1 MAAKRAAKR
10 TRPAKSKNT
19 TASAKRAQ
27 STSASTPVKKS
38 GGAKRTS
45 AIAAKAAAKPK
56 PAPKSKAA
64 AKAKPT
70 AKSKTAAK
78 SKPTAKSKTAAKAK
92 PTAKPKTAAKSKPTA
107 KSKTAAKAKRSAA
120 KQPTAGASKAATQLA
135 FRLPEDVRPS
145 HYALHIAVDPQQSRE
160 YRGDVEIELE
170 LGNETDHI
178 ELHAADLRIL
188 EAILR
193 TGDDDWFAEV
203 EPQPQR
209 ETIVVKS
216 PQPMAAG
223 HVTLKLAFASTLRN
237 DLRGLYGASAGDR
250 QYAFSQLEAADAR
263 RFFPCFD
270 EPAFKARF
278 SVSVTTASHNAVVSN
293 GPIER
298 TEQHE
303 DLTTTYFAT
312 TPLLST
318 YLVALA
324 VGELEFSEPVEADG
338 VPIRIV
344 HVPGNGHLTGFALE
358 AARETLTRLADYFG
372 VPYAYEKLD
381 LVAVPDFEIGAME
394 NAGAVF
400 FRETLLLVDENTVS
414 LAEKKRA
421 AEVICHEL
429 AHMWYGNLVTMRWWD
444 DLWLNEA
451 FATWMAFDI
460 VAKWRP
466 EWHMWNDFGHSRNS
480 ALHLDA
486 LDNTHAIYSPVQT
499 PAEATQNFDLITYE
513 KGASVVRMLERYL
526 GPSTF
531 QSGVRTY
538 IERHRESNTQ
548 ASDLWRALG
557 EAAGES
563 VDDVVRP
570 FIEQPG
576 FPLVTVRTAAANGGG
591 IASVE
596 LEQQRFSARGPHANH
611 GNHGNHESTRWAVPW
626 VGRVDTGDDSHT
638 VRALL
643 TGRRARVEIGPE
655 TPDFVYGNA
664 DEGGFFRPL
673 HPLEQL
679 PALVRALPKLSVS
692 ERLGFVHHQWALV
705 RANYLELSG
714 FLQLLPALAGETDAD
729 VLRALLGPL
738 EVLVDD
744 IAEAAG
750 GSTRTQLQKLIADTF
765 TPALHAVGFDA
776 AEDETDSVRLRRAEL
791 IALCAVV
798 AEDESAS
805 ELVEERAA
813 AYLDDRSAID
823 ANLVGAVLA
832 LGARRAD
839 GARLARYFEASQN
852 DATPQ
857 ERRRFRMALADVRD
871 PELVQDVLRASLTP
885 AIPTQDVALVLA
897 RLIANRFA
905 REATFEFVQAHWP
918 ELRERMPAML
928 VSRLVEALPALRTEA
943 HRKQALAFFSA
954 NPIPTAAR
962 ALRQADERFRL
973 AATFRKHAAP
983 ELRRWLSKFSGE

>member
-1 MAAKRAAKR
+1 MAAKKAATQKR
-10 TRPAKSKNT
+10 SAKGDKT
-19 TASAKRAQ
+19 KASAKRGQ
-27 STSASTPVKKS
+27 
-38 GGAKRTS
+38 
-45 AIAAKAAAKPK
+45 AKASAKPK
-56 PAPKSKAA
+56 KTSAAKRSPANAKTVAASRGKPKAIAPKAKAVAKKAQPNAKAVAKKAQPKSKAGA
-64 AKAKPT
+64 TKAKSKAVATKSSAKPKTRAKPTKRAKPT
-70 AKSKTAAK
+70 AAS
-78 SKPTAKSKTAAKAK
+78 
-92 PTAKPKTAAKSKPTA
+92 
-107 KSKTAAKAKRSAA
+107 
-120 KQPTAGASKAATQLA
+120 QPG
-135 FRLPEDVRPS
+135 FRLPEDVRPK
-145 HYALHIAVDPQQSRE
+145 HYALHIALDPQQSRD
-160 YRGDVEIELE
+160 YRGDVEIEIE
-170 LGNETDHI
+170 LARATDRI
-178 ELHAADLRIL
+178 ELHAADLRII
-188 EAILR
+188 EASLHSSDASWVA
-193 TGDDDWFAEV
+193 TV
-203 EPQPQR
+203 EPRPDH
-209 ETIVVKS
+209 ETIIVKS
-216 PQPMAAG
+216 PQRLAPG
-223 HVTLKLAFASTLRN
+223 NIILKLAFTSTLRN

-278 SVSVTTASHNAVVSN
+278 SVSVMTASRYAVVSN

-298 TEQHE
+298 TQLE
-303 DLTTTYFAT
+303 DDTTTTYFKT

-324 VGELEFSEPVEADG
+324 VGELEFSEPVLADG
-338 VPIRIV
+338 VPIRVV
-344 HVPGNGHLTGFALE
+344 HVPGNAHLTGFALE
-358 AARETLTRLADYFG
+358 AARESLTRLAEYFG

-400 FRETLLLVDENTVS
+400 FRETLLLVDESSVS

-486 LDNTHAIYSPVQT
+486 LDNTHAIYTPVAT

-513 KGASVVRMLERYL
+513 KGAAVVRMLERYL
-526 GPSTF
+526 GPSVF

-548 ASDLWRALG
+548 ASDLWRALE

-563 VDDVVRP
+563 VERVVRP
-570 FIEQPG
+570 FVEQPG
-576 FPLVTVRTAAANGGG
+576 FPLVSVRTAAASGDGTF
-591 IASVE
+591 SVE
-596 LEQQRFSARGPHANH
+596 LEQQRFSASGPDAKT
-611 GNHGNHESTRWAVPW
+611 ESTRWVVPW
-626 VGRVDTGDDSHT
+626 VGRVDTGSDTRS

-643 TGRRARVEIGPE
+643 TGRRTRVEVGTE
-655 TPDFVYGNA
+655 APDFVYGNA

-673 HPLEQL
+673 HALEDL
-679 PALVRALPKLSVS
+679 PALLRALPKLSVS

-705 RANYLELSG
+705 RANYVELSG
-714 FLQLLPALAGETDAD
+714 FLPLLPALAGETDAD
-729 VLRALLGPL
+729 VLRALLGPA

-750 GSTRTQLQKLIADTF
+750 PDTRTELQALIARTF

-776 AEDETDSVRLRRAEL
+776 AEDEPDAVRLRRAEL
-791 IALCAVV
+791 LALCAVI

-805 ELVEERAA
+805 ELAEASAV

-839 GARLARYFEASQN
+839 SARLARYFDASQT

-871 PELVQDVLRASLTP
+871 PALVQEVLRASLTP
-885 AIPTQDVALVLA
+885 AVPTQDVALLLA
-897 RLIANRFA
+897 RLIGNRYA
-905 REATFEFVQAHWP
+905 REAAFEFVQAHWP

-928 VSRLVEALPALRTEA
+928 ISRLVEALPALRTEA
-943 HRKQALAFFSA
+943 HRKQVLAFFSA

-973 AATFRKHAAP
+973 AATFRKHGVPA
-983 ELRRWLSKFSGE
+983 LRRWLSKVSAE